1 MVLPLAMP
9 PQTGGIITRVEVHQL
24 PDSSDP
30 AAVKIAG
37 ARFQARLT
45 SDDEISPMVC
55 SYP

>member
-1 MVLPLAMP
+1 MP
-9 PQTGGIITRVEVHQL
+9 PQTGGFITPVEVHQL